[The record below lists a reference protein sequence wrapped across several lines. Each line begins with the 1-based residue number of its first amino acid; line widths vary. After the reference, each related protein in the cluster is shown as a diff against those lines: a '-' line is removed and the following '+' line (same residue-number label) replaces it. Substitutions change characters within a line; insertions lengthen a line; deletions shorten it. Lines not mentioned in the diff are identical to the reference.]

1 MLVNSL
7 HVLLLKCNHLLLLA
21 LVLDLL
27 RPLPLD
33 LQHLA
38 LLRVVHC
45 SVMEVQQFLSL
56 RHHDLKEGDRAD
68 FEVSFHFVD
77 LHEWENQTFCTGHTL
92 HS

>member
-7 HVLLLKCNHLLLLA
+7 HVLLLECDHLLLLA

-27 RPLPLD
+27 RSLPLD

-38 LLRVVHC
+38 LLRVVHRT
-45 SVMEVQQFLSL
+45 VVEVQQFLSL
-56 RHHDLKEGDRAD
+56 RHHDLEEGDRAD

-77 LHEWENQTFCTGHTL
+77 LHEWEN
-92 HS
+92 

>member
-7 HVLLLKCNHLLLLA
+7 HVLLLECDHLLLLA

-33 LQHLA
+33 LKHLA
-38 LLRVVHC
+38 LFCVIHCPVV
-45 SVMEVQQFLSL
+45 EVQQFLSL
-56 RHHDLKEGDRAD
+56 RHHDLEEGDRAD

-77 LHEWENQTFCTGHTL
+77 LHEWEN
-92 HS
+92 